1 MLRVFMLISSLSMIP
16 ALGWASSS
24 NSTSDDASTSRWIAQ
39 VDVKGA
45 PSLKTKMDVNRR
57 RLIDSAGLRKALKGP
72 KGIKDGKGKGKG
84 KKNKEEEASSSNSP
98 KPIGPTIRVG
108 VPKVNAK
115 KKTEKPPKNQKYN
128 FEFSKAEIM
137 DVVKAISN
145 MTKKNFRM
153 AAS

>member
-16 ALGWASSS
+16 ALGWASSSS

-72 KGIKDGKGKGKG
+72 KGIKDGKGKKKG
-84 KKNKEEEASSSNSP
+84 N
-98 KPIGPTIRVG
+98 
-108 VPKVNAK
+108 
-115 KKTEKPPKNQKYN
+115 
-128 FEFSKAEIM
+128 
-137 DVVKAISN
+137 
-145 MTKKNFRM
+145 
-153 AAS
+153 